1 MVVFSEQSERCPY
14 ITFEGN
20 TLTVKGR
27 SYMND
32 AVDYYRP
39 ILKEISELNVE
50 SLHVVVEM
58 EYFNTS
64 SSKCLLELFK
74 RVIRKQESG
83 VKADIVWRYSSNAP
97 EMQEVGEDY
106 RDLLDGITFD
116 IESID

>member
-1 MVVFSEQSERCPY
+1 
-14 ITFEGN
+14 
-20 TLTVKGR
+20 
-27 SYMND
+27 MND

-39 ILKEISELNVE
+39 ILKEISELKVD

-74 RVIRKQESG
+74 RVLRKQESG
-83 VKADIVWRYSSNAP
+83 IVADIVWRYSSSAP

-106 RDLLDGITFD
+106 RDLLDGINFD
-116 IESID
+116 IESVD